1 MCECLAKS
9 LGCPRASASPLSE
22 ELGRQGTAEGRHWEE
37 NWQKDHGD
45 PQAGYLG
52 KGSGFKLQGKEL
64 GPCSI
69 LKETEV
75 LPELGAPWR
84 EEGVGMGT
92 AGGGLEICGVRR
104 LRNPQRLGREGGSGG
119 GSGCCAGGWACGGVG
134 RGGKGAGGESSLR
147 KSPMKL
153 GWKGQQ

>member
-9 LGCPRASASPLSE
+9 LGCRRASASSLSE

-64 GPCSI
+64 GTCSI

-75 LPELGAPWR
+75 LPELGALWR
-84 EEGVGMGT
+84 EEGVGLGT
-92 AGGGLEICGVRR
+92 AGGGVGDLWSKKTEESPAAGERRRFRWRVRV
-104 LRNPQRLGREGGSGG
+104 LCWGLDLWPGWGG
-119 GSGCCAGGWACGGVG
+119 GGGGG
-134 RGGKGAGGESSLR
+134 RGQEGSQA
-147 KSPMKL
+147 
-153 GWKGQQ
+153 

>member
-1 MCECLAKS
+1 M
-9 LGCPRASASPLSE
+9 
-22 ELGRQGTAEGRHWEE
+22 QGTAEGRHWEE
-37 NWQKDHGD
+37 NWQKDHGAS
-45 PQAGYLG
+45 QAGYLG

-75 LPELGAPWR
+75 LPELGALWR

-134 RGGKGAGGESSLR
+134 RGREGGRRGVKPEKGPHEAGLEGAAVTPSRPPGLHATGCPALR
-147 KSPMKL
+147 
-153 GWKGQQ
+153 